1 MKRSDQEWTP
11 QEILVL
17 CREKNVKAVDFRYTD
32 LLGVQRRFAV
42 PVGRF
47 DVDLFET
54 GFPVD
59 GAGLSFDGEA
69 EGDVLVVPQPE
80 QVYVDPFAEA
90 PTLVVACNV
99 QDPATREDH
108 FRDPRSLARRAQNYL
123 IASGAADSAA
133 FAIEIDFYL
142 FEDVRFDSQSAASY
156 VFLDARDRRARRGD
170 QPLAPAPLAEQL
182 VDLRNEILLTALDC
196 GLEVERQRS
205 VPATGGQ
212 CRVDLR
218 PDDLVAAADAT
229 MTLKHV
235 VKQVARKHGKT
246 ATFMPKPLFGAPGSG
261 MRTHL
266 ALSKDGQ
273 PLLAGSGY
281 GGLSE
286 AGLHAI
292 GGILRHAPALL
303 AFCAPSTNSY
313 KRLAPGAADGPT
325 RLSYSSRHRD
335 AACRVPPGS
344 QSPRSKRI
352 EFRCPDPSANPYLAF
367 SAILMAAIDGIL
379 NKIHPG
385 APLDRDVL
393 DEFDE
398 EQAEAPLAPGS
409 LADSLRALQL
419 DHDFLLRGDVF
430 TTDLIESWIAA
441 KIEGELDAVR
451 LRPHPHEFAMY
462 FDV

>member
-11 QEILVL
+11 QEILVF

-32 LLGVQRRFAV
+32 LLGTQRRISA

-47 DVDLFET
+47 DIDLFES
-54 GFPVD
+54 GFAAD
-59 GAGLSFDGEA
+59 GAGIALEADGA
-69 EGDVLVVPQPE
+69 GDVLIVPQPE
-80 QVYVDPFAEA
+80 RVYVDPFAEA

-99 QDPATREDH
+99 QDPSTREDH
-108 FRDPRSLARRAQNYL
+108 ASDPRSLALRAQNYL
-123 IASGAADSAA
+123 IASGAADAA
-133 FAIEIDFYL
+133 SFAAEVDFYL
-142 FEDVRFDSQSAASY
+142 FENVRFDSQPAASF
-156 VFLDARDRRARRGD
+156 VFLDA
-170 QPLAPAPLAEQL
+170 PEQRSGVGRHGAHAAAVSEPL
-182 VDLRNEILLTALDC
+182 VDLRNEILLTALEC
-196 GLEVERQRS
+196 GLEIERQRS
-205 VPATGGQ
+205 VPTAGRQ
-212 CRVDLR
+212 CGIDLR
-218 PDDLVAAADAT
+218 PDDLVGAADAA
-229 MTLKHV
+229 MTLKYV
-235 VKQVARKHGKT
+235 VKNVARKHGKT
-246 ATFMPKPLFGAPGSG
+246 ATFMPKPIYGEAGSG
-261 MRTHL
+261 LRTHL
-266 ALSKDGQ
+266 SLSKDGQ

-313 KRLAPGAADGPT
+313 KRLAAGTADGPV
-325 RLSYSSRHRD
+325 RLGYSSRDRR

-344 QSPRSKRI
+344 QSPKTKRI

-367 SAILMAAIDGIL
+367 SAILMAAIDGIQ

-385 APLDRDVL
+385 PPLDRDVL
-393 DEFDE
+393 DDLNED
-398 EQAEAPLAPGS
+398 QGDPPLTPGS
-409 LADSLRALQL
+409 LADSLRALQT

-430 TTDLIESWIAA
+430 TPELIESWIAA
-441 KIEGELDAVR
+441 KIEGELDPVR